1 VNAAGTRSTT
11 ILDVRHGGQVA
22 MAGDGQVTLAE
33 TVVKRQARKIRRL
46 YKDRVLVG
54 FAGSAADSLALVER
68 FEAKLEQFQGN
79 VQKAAIELAREWRT
93 DRVLRRLESVLV
105 VADRENLLLVTG
117 TGDVIVPDDG
127 VLGIGSGGPYAAAAA
142 KALVKHSTLSAEEVA
157 REALLI
163 AAELCVFTNDQL
175 TVEVL

>member
-1 VNAAGTRSTT
+1 
-11 ILDVRHGGQVA
+11 

-46 YKDRVLVG
+46 YKDQVLVG

-142 KALVKHSTLSAEEVA
+142 KALVKHSTLNAEEVA

>member
-1 VNAAGTRSTT
+1 
-11 ILDVRHGGQVA
+11 

-46 YKDRVLVG
+46 YKDQVLVG

-68 FEAKLEQFQGN
+68 FEAKLEQFQGS

-105 VADRENLLLVTG
+105 VADRENLLLLTG

-127 VLGIGSGGPYAAAAA
+127 VVGIGSGGPYAAAAA
-142 KALVKHSTLSAEEVA
+142 KALVKHSGLSAEEVA

-163 AAELCVFTNDQL
+163 AAQLCVYTNDQL